1 MTPAELALARDGDAG
16 ATVGSVEVWR
26 SIVGHGVKGDA
37 DYVKRRVKPEHAG
50 AALDQV
56 SAYVGSGTEVSV
68 PTLAEATFRCGSYL
82 QRSSSL
88 LGFHGAMGSEG
99 VPDAD
104 PARGGFSAL
113 RRSGAMNLLELSKV
127 HRAGLI

>member
-26 SIVGHGVKGDA
+26 SIVGHGAVGDA

-50 AALDQV
+50 AALDAV
-56 SAYVGSGTEVSV
+56 SGYQGAATDVLVHTLREVV
-68 PTLAEATFRCGSYL
+68 FRTGSYL
-82 QRSSSL
+82 QHSGAM
-88 LGFHGAMGSEG
+88 LGFHGSLGEG
-99 VPDAD
+99 MPDGDAS
-104 PARGGFSAL
+104 RSGYSAL

>member
-37 DYVKRRVKPEHAG
+37 DYVKRRVKPEPAG

-56 SAYVGSGTEVSV
+56 SAYVGEGAEVPV
-68 PTLAEATFRCGSYL
+68 PTLAEAVFRAGSYL
-82 QRSSSL
+82 SRSGTL
-88 LGFHGAMGSEG
+88 LGFHGSMGEST
-99 VPDAD
+99 PDAD
-104 PARGGFSAL
+104 PARGGYSAL
-113 RRSGAMNLLELSKV
+113 RRSGSMNLLELSKV